1 MNLKRSSG
9 REQLFWSISK
19 WGADFPERIKSITIG
34 KDARGQPLEID
45 QRLEEVTIGESWKRV
60 SRCLL
65 HRLVE
70 MHPGDGFLPDM
81 TPVINLIILSG
92 KQFQMNEKHF
102 SENLFNIFTKQI
114 GNVSC
119 KKCVKIFVRF
129 YNSVE
134 LDRDKSHLHGNC
146 PYNGE
151 STIDVLI
158 R

>member
-19 WGADFPERIKSITIG
+19 WGTDFPERIKSITIG
-34 KDARGQPLEID
+34 KDGRGQPLEID

-81 TPVINLIILSG
+81 TPVINLIAMIIINIALIIPAPFDGSRSEFETSQTLLSNLDQQP
-92 KQFQMNEKHF
+92 KNLQF
-102 SENLFNIFTKQI
+102 
-114 GNVSC
+114 
-119 KKCVKIFVRF
+119 
-129 YNSVE
+129 
-134 LDRDKSHLHGNC
+134 
-146 PYNGE
+146 
-151 STIDVLI
+151 
-158 R
+158 